1 MKMGMMCYDD
11 FEWSQLTVPTISA
24 IRQPM
29 KEMGRKAVE
38 LLLKKIGDPDARCEN
53 IILKSEFILRESC

>member
-1 MKMGMMCYDD
+1 
-11 FEWSQLTVPTISA
+11 
-24 IRQPM
+24 M